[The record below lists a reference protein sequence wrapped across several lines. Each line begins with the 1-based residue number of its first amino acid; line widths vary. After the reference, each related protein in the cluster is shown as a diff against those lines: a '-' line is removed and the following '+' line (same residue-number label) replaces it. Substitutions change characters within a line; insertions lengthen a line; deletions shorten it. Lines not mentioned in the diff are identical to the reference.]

1 MSFIQRGLILGLFLL
16 SGSSFASTACSNFF
30 LAGTPPTAEASMTS
44 RTTEVCHTEYVILD
58 SGVTKGPLYSAQD
71 LTAAQVAGSETISR
85 TGSFHQ
91 ETGIPAADRS
101 QDSDYTN
108 SGYDRGHMTP
118 AGDESTIA
126 SEKESFSMGNV
137 VPQDHKLNT
146 GEWEKIE
153 QQVRQL
159 ATNLGSV
166 YVVTGPAFSD
176 SSIPT
181 IGKDGVAVPDYT
193 WKAVYEPG
201 VGAAAYVC
209 TNDDNE
215 TCMVVSIDAITTL
228 SGIDPFPALSS
239 TLKANPISLPLPATA
254 K

>member
-30 LAGTPPTAEASMTS
+30 LAGTPPTVEASMTS

-126 SEKESFSMGNV
+126 SEWG
-137 VPQDHKLNT
+137 
-146 GEWEKIE
+146 
-153 QQVRQL
+153 
-159 ATNLGSV
+159 
-166 YVVTGPAFSD
+166 
-176 SSIPT
+176 
-181 IGKDGVAVPDYT
+181 
-193 WKAVYEPG
+193 
-201 VGAAAYVC
+201 
-209 TNDDNE
+209 
-215 TCMVVSIDAITTL
+215 
-228 SGIDPFPALSS
+228 
-239 TLKANPISLPLPATA
+239 
-254 K
+254 